1 MIKSNLPDIN
11 NCRVA
16 IIGLGYVGLPL
27 AIALAKKKRCFIT
40 KKRLKR
46 DIIGFDTNIQRVEE
60 LNKGLD
66 RNKIFKKSYFNGINN
81 LKITN
86 KKKYL
91 KNIDIYLI
99 TVPTPLNN
107 KKEPDLSFIERA
119 SMTVGESI
127 KSDKKNKIIIYES
140 TVYPGVT
147 EDICVPII
155 EINSGKVYNS
165 KKYKD
170 SFYCGYSPERIN
182 PGDKKHTVSSIV
194 KVTSGCNKKIANF
207 IDKFYGSFIEAGTFR
222 SSSIKVA
229 EAAKIIE
236 NTQRDINI
244 ALVNEL
250 SIFFR

>member
-66 RNKIFKKSYFNGINN
+66 RNNIFKKSYFNGINN

-91 KNIDIYLI
+91 KNKNIYLI

-127 KSDKKNKIIIYES
+127 KSDKKQN
-140 TVYPGVT
+140 
-147 EDICVPII
+147 
-155 EINSGKVYNS
+155 NNLR
-165 KKYKD
+165 KY
-170 SFYCGYSPERIN
+170 SLSWSYRGYLCSN
-182 PGDKKHTVSSIV
+182 
-194 KVTSGCNKKIANF
+194 N
-207 IDKFYGSFIEAGTFR
+207 
-222 SSSIKVA
+222 
-229 EAAKIIE
+229 
-236 NTQRDINI
+236 
-244 ALVNEL
+244 
-250 SIFFR
+250 